1 MARRLIDPRFIP
13 PQDIPIARDRATLLR
28 LCRSSCRPS
37 GLGRPSGTVLVE
49 YRLHGRWSVAPA
61 VRRYQQARGS
71 VPWVTPQPMAHVQ
84 PVQLVRALGGGPSP
98 HTMGLHHMH
107 RTAPPRPA
115 HASRSVPIAGGE
127 IEVTL
132 LCAGGQGTL
141 PAAGGVRCA
150 RCARRDRS
158 GASPGSSE
166 PPQTARLTR
175 CVPLRSQVVRSSWPC
190 CVPRGRACCRL
201 RAGRAASVVLAE
213 LPGCHPGPSH
223 APALAFA
230 AALWI
235 YTSACAP
242 PP

>member
-1 MARRLIDPRFIP
+1 MGDAATHGTCAACAAR
-13 PQDIPIARDRATLLR
+13 ARPWRRAFT
-28 LCRSSCRPS
+28 PHD
-37 GLGRPSGTVLVE
+37 GP
-49 YRLHGRWSVAPA
+49 AP
-61 VRRYQQARGS
+61 
-71 VPWVTPQPMAHVQ
+71 H
-84 PVQLVRALGGGPSP
+84 
-98 HTMGLHHMH
+98 
-107 RTAPPRPA
+107 APYRPA
-115 HASRSVPIAGGE
+115 APGSRVARSVPIAGGE